1 MGKKQVKIVHE
12 GRIVEIDREGISVE
26 IVNKSACD
34 ACHAKGVCGAG
45 DSRVSV
51 VVVPQTV
58 ATASAGL
65 QVGDTVN
72 LVLSESA
79 GLKAA
84 ILAYGVPLVVLMAS
98 VLILSAFSLPQLWV
112 GLISLAAV
120 ALYYIIFATFKD
132 KLDKEFV
139 FTIEL

>member
-1 MGKKQVKIVHE
+1 
-12 GRIVEIDREGISVE
+12 
-26 IVNKSACD
+26 
-34 ACHAKGVCGAG
+34 
-45 DSRVSV
+45 
-51 VVVPQTV
+51 
-58 ATASAGL
+58 
-65 QVGDTVN
+65 
-72 LVLSESA
+72 
-79 GLKAA
+79 
-84 ILAYGVPLVVLMAS
+84 MAS